1 MIARTWHGVTHASKA
16 NEYLDYLQ
24 KTGVAEYQKTEG
36 NKGVYVLRRVEGDQA
51 HFLLLTLWESEDAIK
66 RFAGSDIEKAK
77 YYPEDE
83 AFLLELEPK
92 VLHYDVLVKP

>member
-1 MIARTWHGVTHASKA
+1 MIARTWHGVTYASKA
-16 NEYLDYLQ
+16 NEYLDYLK

-36 NKGVYVLRRVEGDQA
+36 NQGVYVLERLDGDWA

-66 RFAGSDIEKAK
+66 RFAGSEIEKAK

-83 AFLLELEPK
+83 EFLLELEPEVK
-92 VLHYDVLVKP
+92 HYEVLVKP